1 MANIYYSYTN
11 NRRGVLRAV
20 LSSEEGRCL
29 LSELPTRYTG
39 QQFPTGRDSNV
50 DFAALRIFD
59 GEDNEHRPGFYLFDA
74 NLMRIEEVMQH
85 SAGSVGDQGW

>member
-29 LSELPTRYTG
+29 LSELPARYAG
-39 QQFPTGRDSNV
+39 HQFPTGHDSKV
-50 DFAALRIFD
+50 DFATLRIFD
-59 GEDNEHRPGFYLFDA
+59 GEDKEHCPGFYLFDA
-74 NLMRIEEVMQH
+74 NLMRIEEAVQH
-85 SAGSVGDQGW
+85 SASVMS

>member
-20 LSSEEGRCL
+20 LSSEEGICL
-29 LSELPTRYTG
+29 LSEVPARYAG
-39 QQFPTGRDSNV
+39 QQFPTGHDSNV
-50 DFAALRIFD
+50 DFATLRLFD
-59 GEDNEHRPGFYLFDA
+59 GEDKEHSPGFYLFDA

-85 SAGSVGDQGW
+85 SAGG